1 MFLFE
6 SKVCSWDL
14 NGWSKKDVI
23 KDGRDNDFNVI
34 DIKGIGFL
42 FLRFNVK
49 VDIIFIIKF
58 FLIIF

>member
-23 KDGRDNDFNVI
+23 KDGSDNDFNVI
-34 DIKGIGFL
+34 DIKGFEFGFL
-42 FLRFNVK
+42 FLRFNVN
-49 VDIIFIIKF
+49 VDIIF
-58 FLIIF
+58 FLDNNY